1 MVWKKEIEEVQ
12 LSVPC
17 KERDGKETFH
27 CADASTWY
35 RCMAFHDSYTRVE
48 TEDLRLVGQKELCTG
63 VPSGVQSEAQRGN
76 PERARGNPEIA
87 RGSQTLGIHDEAG
100 NYDTTLKATTV

>member
-1 MVWKKEIEEVQ
+1 MVWKIEEVQ

-48 TEDLRLVGQKELCTG
+48 TEDLRLVDQKELCTG

-76 PERARGNPEIA
+76 PERARG
-87 RGSQTLGIHDEAG
+87 SQTLGIHDEAG